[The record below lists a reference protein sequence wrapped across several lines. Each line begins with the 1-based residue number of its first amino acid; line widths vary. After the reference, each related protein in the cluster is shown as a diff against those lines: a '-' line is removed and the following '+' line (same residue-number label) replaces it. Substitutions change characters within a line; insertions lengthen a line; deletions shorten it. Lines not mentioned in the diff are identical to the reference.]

1 MKRWMLVA
9 LLALSGLAQADSTQT
24 FSLDASLAYGHGA
37 DGAARMHSLLEVR
50 PEFTWRSEK
59 GTTFVGSARLRLD
72 ADDDIEPGSPGYE
85 SYWSASQPLT
95 LGDTGSLELRDAYL
109 AMNVGAGQLR
119 FGKQQIVWGNLD
131 GLRVLDVINPQD
143 FRYFII
149 EDFDASRLTLWS
161 AYADFSFGKW
171 RAEFAVVPD
180 SSGHVIPDAGAWFEL
195 RAPRFRFGAAP
206 GGPGLPVETVR
217 PPSGFDD
224 TGFGARATRQWGT
237 AALSVVAYS
246 GRDPEPLGRISTGPQ
261 GPVVQRDLER
271 RDTLGVSADIGLGPV
286 VLRLEHARHP
296 DRFFN
301 TSGAAG
307 LNRVRRDQ
315 ARSALGLDFNGPFD
329 TFINMQYLDDRV
341 SDAPT
346 DLVRPETDRLATV
359 ALRKTVGFDTWEF
372 LVRWYRSFTDG
383 DSMATLSVQRA
394 LGDRT
399 SIQFEAAT
407 FRGTDTGLF
416 GQFVDRDMATLRLTH
431 RFR

>member
-1 MKRWMLVA
+1 MKRLMLMA
-9 LLALSGLAQADSTQT
+9 MLATSGLAQADAKQT
-24 FSLDASLAYGHGA
+24 FALDASLAYGHGA

-50 PEFTWRSEK
+50 PEYTWQSDTGK
-59 GTTFVGSARLRLD
+59 AFVTSARLRLD
-72 ADDDIEPGSPGYE
+72 ADDDIEPGAPGYE
-85 SYWSASQPLT
+85 SYWSAGQPIA

-109 AMNVGAGQLR
+109 SVDVGAGQLR

-161 AYADFSFGKW
+161 AYADVSLGEW

-217 PPSGFDD
+217 PPSGLDD
-224 TGFGARATRQWGT
+224 TGFGARVTRQVGT
-237 AALSVVAYS
+237 AALSLVAYS
-246 GRDPEPLGRISTGPQ
+246 GRDPEPLGRVTAGPQ

-271 RDTLGVSADIGLGPV
+271 RDTLGISADIGLGPV

-301 TSGAAG
+301 TSGVAG
-307 LNRVRRDQ
+307 LDRVRRDQ
-315 ARSALGLDFNGPFD
+315 ARSALGLDVTGPFD
-329 TFINMQYLDDRV
+329 TFINIQYLDDRV
-341 SDAPT
+341 SDAPM
-346 DLVRPETDRLATV
+346 DLVRPKTDRLATV

-372 LVRWYRSFTDG
+372 LARWYRSFTDG